1 MRYLRIATGV
11 LLLGMMGSS
20 CTCEK
25 AVPPVPTAQD
35 RDAFSERESGI
46 AKKTP
51 QKVAA
56 TTPTPKVEQVA
67 AATTPTVPPELPKDF
82 PSEVPVYAGAQL
94 SGVQDLANNGHNVI
108 FNSTGSVTDITKF
121 YHDKL
126 SKAGWQATQQF
137 DRPNHAFMT
146 YKKGNLLAN
155 VTIAE
160 DSRNPGQQIIAVM
173 YEEQKPL
180 DFDEF

>member
-1 MRYLRIATGV
+1 
-11 LLLGMMGSS
+11 MMGSS

-25 AVPPVPTAQD
+25 AMPPPPTTQGS
-35 RDAFSERESGI
+35 DAFNERGSGI

-51 QKVAA
+51 QKIAA
-56 TTPTPKVEQVA
+56 TTPTPKAEQVA
-67 AATTPTVPPELPKDF
+67 AATTPTVIPELPKDF
-82 PSEVPVYAGAQL
+82 PSEVPVFEGAKL

-108 FNSTGSVTDITKF
+108 FNTSGSVTDVTRF
-121 YHDKL
+121 YHEKL
-126 SKAGWQATQQF
+126 SKAGWQVTQQF

-146 YKKGNLLAN
+146 YKKGNVLAN
-155 VTIAE
+155 VTISE

>member
-1 MRYLRIATGV
+1 MRYARVAMGV
-11 LLLGMMGSS
+11 LLLSMVGSS

-25 AVPPVPTAQD
+25 AAPPLPAAQNPD
-35 RDAFSERESGI
+35 TFSERGGGI
-46 AKKTP
+46 AKKSP

-56 TTPTPKVEQVA
+56 TTPTPKAEQLA
-67 AATTPTVPPELPKDF
+67 AATTPTVSPELPKDF
-82 PSEVPVYAGAQL
+82 PSEVPVYEGAQV

-108 FNSTGSVTDITKF
+108 FSTTGSVADVNRF

-126 SKAGWQATQQF
+126 SKAGWEVTQQF
-137 DRPNHAFMT
+137 DRGTHAFMT
-146 YKKGNLLAN
+146 YKKGNILAN
-155 VTIAE
+155 VTISE
-160 DSRNPGQQIIAVM
+160 DSRNPGQQVIAVM